1 MKYQVEVTDT
11 FNGEANYCWVIRKEI
26 EVEKGTSNLALV
38 RRAKA
43 AVGYTGVKCY
53 RDDMGDMIV
62 LRPSKLL
69 QIIFITPCY

>member
-11 FNGEANYCWVIRKEI
+11 FGGEANYCWVIRKEI
-26 EVEKGTSNLALV
+26 EVNDVSDLALV

-43 AVGYTGVKCY
+43 AVVYTGIKCR
-53 RDDMGDMIV
+53 RDDMGEMIV
-62 LRPSKLL
+62 LRPVGLL